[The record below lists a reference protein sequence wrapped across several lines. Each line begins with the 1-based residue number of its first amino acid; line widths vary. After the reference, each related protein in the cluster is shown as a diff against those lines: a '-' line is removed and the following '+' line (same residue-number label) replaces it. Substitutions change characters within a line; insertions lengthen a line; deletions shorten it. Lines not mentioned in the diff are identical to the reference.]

1 MANIAMH
8 AMLATCWA
16 TATGPAASH
25 LTHAVSLK
33 RVNTIPLWAS
43 SGRRTCDFQT
53 VSMYCTAEFSL
64 RNTFP
69 ALYLHMQHRARPS
82 ARCTFYSLCTP
93 QSAQR
98 DKWRFQF
105 SGLWRDIDSYVC
117 TNVLCV
123 NSAIPNSSTLLW
135 KSQISQARYYL
146 SNPGFGNNS
155 SSL

>member
-16 TATGPAASH
+16 TATGPAASR

-69 ALYLHMQHRARPS
+69 ALYLHMQHRVRPS
-82 ARCTFYSLCTP
+82 ARCTFYGLRTP

-98 DKWRFQF
+98 DKRRFVFWVMTRYWFVRMYQRTMCQF
-105 SGLWRDIDSYVC
+105 RNTEFIDAALEISYFA
-117 TNVLCV
+117 
-123 NSAIPNSSTLLW
+123 NSMLFVEPRVR
-135 KSQISQARYYL
+135 K
-146 SNPGFGNNS
+146 
-155 SSL
+155 